1 MTLRIG
7 VVSQKGGVGKSTI
20 ARTIACEYAKAGWH
34 VKIADLD
41 LSQGTSYNWNSRRLQ
56 QGLTPPIA
64 VEQFATIE
72 GALRVADAYDLMVF
86 DGAPHST
93 QTTLQIATTAHLVIL
108 PTGMSLDDLE
118 PTIRLAHELKQ
129 KGIPAA
135 TIAIALCRVGD
146 SPAEMQEA
154 TDYIQATGY
163 RLLDGAIPERTGYRR
178 AIDTGRTLTE
188 TSYSSLNQKADDL
201 IQAIVNTLEKLETKE
216 TSHGNHSQTN
226 QRGTSA
232 RKQA

>member
-7 VVSQKGGVGKSTI
+7 VVSQKGGVGKSTL
-20 ARTIACEYAKAGWH
+20 ARLIACEYAKADWQ

-41 LSQGTSYNWNSRRLQ
+41 VSQGTSFHWNSRRLQ
-56 QGLTPPIA
+56 QGLTPQIA
-64 VEQFATIE
+64 VEQFATVD

-93 QTTLQIATTAHLVIL
+93 QTTLQIAQKSHLVIL

-135 TIAIALCRVGD
+135 QMAIALCRVGD

-188 TSYSSLNQKADDL
+188 TSYPSLNEKADCL
-201 IQAIVNTLEKLETKE
+201 VQAIVNTLETLHEKE
-216 TSHGNHSQTN
+216 ASDGNHSQTN
-226 QRGTSA
+226 QRGTPTRNKA
-232 RKQA
+232 